1 MTSDSSRA
9 KFDEILS
16 QHLPVLDS
24 VQPIVDE
31 LRTVEYGLDSIRRLK
46 LLAALES
53 GFEVR
58 FRPED
63 LTDSSFST
71 AGSLWRT
78 VVGLRATTLAE

>member
-1 MTSDSSRA
+1 MTSEPSRA

-16 QHLPVLDS
+16 QHLPVLGDDK
-24 VQPIVDE
+24 PITDG

-58 FRPED
+58 FAPDD
-63 LTDSSFST
+63 LTDATFST
-71 AGSLWRT
+71 AGSLWQAVVALRT
-78 VVGLRATTLAE
+78 AVPSE